1 MLNTPLLPDK
11 RWMSI
16 WIKCTAVLALL
27 NLILALF
34 NASYVPLRDIYLR
47 YTPQVVHLYDPIKG
61 IEPHP
66 QTEQYQET
74 FERLLSQI
82 PDVGLDSPDVQQ
94 SLERLQQESNAL
106 SSRKIPSSPPVNLAP
121 LPNYSVALPI
131 ASNKIPSK
139 LPFINFGVPNIC
151 DRRISSAN

>member
-1 MLNTPLLPDK
+1 MNTPLLPDK

-16 WIKCTAVLALL
+16 WIKCTAILALL

-66 QTEQYQET
+66 QTEQYQRN
-74 FERLLSQI
+74 FEHLLQQV
-82 PDVGLDSPDVQQ
+82 PDTGLNSPEVQQ
-94 SLERLQQESNAL
+94 SLQRLGQQSEA
-106 SSRKIPSSPPVNLAP
+106 SSTKIPSSPPVNLAP
-121 LPNYSVALPI
+121 SPNYSVASPI
-131 ASNKIPSK
+131 A
-139 LPFINFGVPNIC
+139 
-151 DRRISSAN
+151 